1 MLGVLKN
8 CVGEQGNMAMTSSNL
23 STRLSRWVPSAQW
36 LVNYQRADLRG
47 DLVAGVTV
55 AMMLIPQAMSYAM
68 LAGLP
73 PYVGLYA
80 SIIPLIVYALFGTS
94 RQLAVGPVAMVA
106 LLVASGVGALAETGT
121 DHYIALA
128 ILLALMVGVIQ
139 FGMGVFRL
147 GFLTNFLSHPV
158 ISGFTSAAALIIGF
172 SQLQHIVGLSLPRSE
187 NIALLA
193 WLTVT
198 QISEINLAALSIG
211 LGGVIGLVLIKR
223 LNPLLPGAMIAVV
236 VATLAVWWFRLD
248 ERFGVAVV
256 GAVPAGFPEFS
267 APAVNGNDLI
277 DLLPIA
283 ITISFIGFMESIA
296 VAKKIAAEKRYD
308 IDPNKELIGLG
319 LANIAAGFF
328 KAMPVTGGFSR
339 TAVNRN
345 AGANTGLA
353 SIITAVLVGISLL
366 LFTPLFYFIPTAVLA
381 AIIMVAVAGLIDT
394 AEVKHLW
401 QVKREDLA
409 MLAVAFFATL
419 ILGVKIGIFVA
430 VGVSMV
436 WFVIRTTRPHY
447 AILGKVPGTSVYRN
461 LKRVPEAETVP
472 SVLAIRFD
480 AQFYYGNVSFL
491 KDTIRQAEADM
502 SEPLRA
508 VVLDASAINQL
519 DSSAD
524 TALHELL
531 RDYRGRGIDL
541 FIANVKGPVR
551 DVMERSGFVH
561 SLGVDHFFLTT
572 DEAVNAARNS
582 ILAFDY

>member
-1 MLGVLKN
+1 M
-8 CVGEQGNMAMTSSNL
+8 SNSL
-23 STRLSRWVPSAQW
+23 TQHMKRWMPALEW
-36 LVNYQRADLRG
+36 LPGYRREYLRG

-80 SIIPLIVYALFGTS
+80 SVVPLILYALFGTS

-106 LLVASGVGALAETGT
+106 LLVASGVGALAEVGSA
-121 DHYIALA
+121 HYIALA

-172 SQLQHIVGLSLPRSE
+172 SQLQHLIGLSLPRTE

-193 WLTVT
+193 WTALTQWADINAVT
-198 QISEINLAALSIG
+198 LLIG
-211 LGGVIGLVLIKR
+211 LGSVAGLLVLKR
-223 LNPLLPGAMIAVV
+223 INPLLPGAMIVV
-236 VATLAVWWFRLD
+236 VLATLAVWLLGLD
-248 ERFGVAVV
+248 ERFGVRIV
-256 GAVPAGFPEFS
+256 GAVPAGFPELS
-267 APAVNGNDLI
+267 APAVNTADMI

-283 ITISFIGFMESIA
+283 ITIAFIGFVESIA

-308 IDPNKELIGLG
+308 VDPNRELVGLG
-319 LANIAAGFF
+319 LANIGAAFF

-353 SIITAVLVGISLL
+353 SIITAVLIGIALL
-366 LFTPLFYFIPTAVLA
+366 VATPLFYYIPTAALA
-381 AIIMVAVAGLIDT
+381 AVIMVAVAGLIDT
-394 AEVKHLW
+394 HEVKHLW
-401 QVKREDLA
+401 QVKRDDLV
-409 MLAVAFFATL
+409 MLGVAFFATL
-419 ILGVKIGIFVA
+419 ILGVKVGIFVA
-430 VGVSMV
+430 VGASMV

-447 AILGKVPGTSVYRN
+447 AILGRVPGTRVYRN

-472 SVLAIRFD
+472 GVLTIRFD
-480 AQFYYGNVSFL
+480 AQFYYGNVTFL
-491 KDTIRQAEADM
+491 KDTIRTAEQSMD
-502 SEPLRA
+502 SPLQA
-508 VVLDASAINQL
+508 VVLDASSINQL

-531 RDYRGRGIDL
+531 DDYRGRGVDL

-551 DVMERSGFVH
+551 DVMVRSGFERK
-561 SLGVDHFFLTT
+561 LGADHFFLTT
-572 DEAVNAARNS
+572 DEAVIAARES
-582 ILAFDY
+582 IDKT